1 MDEDWIRDHQL
12 EPHDIKTVFENLKAD
27 YRNLKLIPCPGS
39 LTIAVYN
46 VLDERTYKV
55 SVEEVRS
62 RAKQWKT
69 DLDIQH
75 LRHTYRWHGWSNAFL
90 KEEAKK
96 AADGFSDLMEARGRG
111 HWKPNPMI
119 GNWHM

>member
-1 MDEDWIRDHQL
+1 MTEDWIRYHQL

-39 LTIAVYN
+39 LTIAVDK
-46 VLDERTYKV
+46 VLDERTYKI

-75 LRHTYRWHGWSNAFL
+75 LRHIYKWHV
-90 KEEAKK
+90 
-96 AADGFSDLMEARGRG
+96 
-111 HWKPNPMI
+111 
-119 GNWHM
+119 